1 MSMKSARVAAA
12 IVVGGATVLQLTG
25 CSKTIEPGAT
35 ASYVAD
41 YVANNSPAKVR
52 PTDVS
57 CPSGVE
63 AKVGTEFD
71 CHFTGPDG
79 KYTAHL
85 KIRSVDGTQV
95 KYDVNTY
102 RS

>member
-1 MSMKSARVAAA
+1 MKSARVAAA
-12 IVVGGATVLQLTG
+12 IVVGGAAALQLAG
-25 CSKTIEPGAT
+25 CTKTIKPDAT
-35 ASYVAD
+35 ANYVAD
-41 YVANNSPAKVR
+41 YVANNSPAKIR

-57 CPSGVE
+57 CPSGIE

-95 KYDVNTY
+95 KYNVDTY